1 MRLKNKNNQNQNWPI
16 IFGLWLIYFCFGYS
30 VSSIAPIVPYITQ
43 DLNITYKQM
52 GLILGAWQFTYIF
65 FALPAGFILEIWL
78 KSINIYSSNNHYI
91 ITYIKRTI

>member
-52 GLILGAWQFTYIF
+52 GLILGAWQFTYMYFLGLIIGGGTSQIQKNIISERGLG
-65 FALPAGFILEIWL
+65 LPREPKVQGV
-78 KSINIYSSNNHYI
+78 
-91 ITYIKRTI
+91 